1 MARTGAKHTQADIAR
16 ALRALKQAGMQKESQ
31 VEARPDGTIVIA
43 PLDKKLHAGAAQAA
57 EPEHEIVL

>member
-43 PLDKKLHAGAAQAA
+43 PLDKKHAGTAHAA
-57 EPEHEIVL
+57 EPEHDIVL